1 MLIVSWNVAALGPLV
16 DRVHE
21 SYNPS
26 ATERI
31 KNQNGCGASRSVALA
46 HYMQRHGAD
55 IFCLQEHKIPQKELS
70 SRSEPRGCS
79 TVDGYES
86 FWSCNVDQRKNMKGL
101 NGVVTFARK
110 GMVLS
115 ANAAPL
121 GSKDLDE
128 QGRCIVTDH
137 GSFVL
142 FNVYVP
148 ALGGQPMSFKMRFL
162 HALRRRMQEQRKRKP
177 VILVGDLNLTATA
190 LDIAWQNRV
199 VYVQDI
205 LEQVASGA
213 AANLAPWKR
222 ELTTAWPKIV
232 AVMGTKVVVST
243 QTTNS
248 RTGNKYDKFRL
259 AVTVDGRKVYLG
271 KHEASPGECLYHY
284 EFAESYSMD
293 DETGEEYLV
302 EEANAVPLFVL
313 SELMAKIAGIDWNET
328 TQRLISRTE
337 ARVSRVKPH
346 IQWYH
351 NIIQEDNMVDTLRH
365 FYPMAEAR

>member
-1 MLIVSWNVAALGPLV
+1 MSWNVAALGPLV

-31 KNQNGCGASRSVALA
+31 HTQNGSGASRSVALA
-46 HYMQRHGAD
+46 HYMQRHGID
-55 IFCLQEHKIPQKELS
+55 ICCLQEHKIPQKELS

-79 TVDGYES
+79 TVDGFES
-86 FWSCNVDQRKNMKGL
+86 FWSCNVDQGKNKKGL

-137 GSFVL
+137 GTFAL

-162 HALRRRMQEQRKRKP
+162 QALRRCMQEQRKQKP

-190 LDIAWQNRV
+190 LDIPWQNRV

-205 LEQVASGA
+205 IEQVESGA
-213 AANLAPWKR
+213 TTDFAQWKR
-222 ELTTAWPKIV
+222 ELTAAWPKIL
-232 AVMGTKVVVST
+232 AVMETKEVVST

-248 RTGNKYDKFRL
+248 RNGNKYDKFRL
-259 AVTVDGRKVYLG
+259 TVSVDDRKVYLG
-271 KHEASPGECLYHY
+271 KHEASQGECLYYY
-284 EFAESYSMD
+284 EFAESYSVD
-293 DETGEEYLV
+293 DETGVEYLV

-313 SELMAKIAGIDWNET
+313 SELMSKIAGIDWNET

-351 NIIQEDNMVDTLRH
+351 KVIQQDNMVDALRF
-365 FYPMAEAR
+365 FYPTVEAR